1 MARIVAPPRRSD
13 QTPMV
18 GAFLAKPLTYVQLVG
33 SVTRLLPV

>member
-18 GAFLAKPLTYVQLVG
+18 GAFLAKPFTHVQLVG
-33 SVTRLLPV
+33 SVTRLPPV